1 MASSGMTGQVA
12 VRGAELSTLLAV
24 ISRDTKRQVADK
36 TGLTGYFDFELKWT
50 PQPFL
55 QQASIDRTRFPNID
69 AGGPSIFTALEEQLG
84 LKLESER
91 SVGTVL
97 VIDAVERPNPD

>member
-1 MASSGMTGQVA
+1 MASSGATGQVG
-12 VRGAELSTLLAV
+12 VRGAEHSTLLAV
-24 ISRDTKRQVADK
+24 ISRDTKRHVVDR
-36 TGLTGYFDFELKWT
+36 TGLTGYFDFELRWT

-69 AGGPSIFTALEEQLG
+69 TGGPSIFAALEEQLG

-91 SVGTVL
+91 SAGTVL
-97 VIDAVERPNPD
+97 VIDAVERPTPD